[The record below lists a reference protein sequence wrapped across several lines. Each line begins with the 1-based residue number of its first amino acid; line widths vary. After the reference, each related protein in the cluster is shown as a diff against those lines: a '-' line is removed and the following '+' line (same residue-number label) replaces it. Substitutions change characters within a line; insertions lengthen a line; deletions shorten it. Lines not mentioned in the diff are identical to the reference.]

1 MSQWLVAGFSSDTLV
16 SSTNKIDRHDIPEIL
31 LKVALNTIAL
41 TQEIMFLLSNIKDY
55 IEETFISWHI
65 WEVIR
70 WQYNG

>member
-1 MSQWLVAGFSSDTLV
+1 MSQWLVACFSSDTLV

-41 TQEIMFLLSNIKDY
+41 TQEIMFFLSNIKDY
-55 IEETFISWHI
+55 IKDTFISWHI

-70 WQYNG
+70 WQYNI